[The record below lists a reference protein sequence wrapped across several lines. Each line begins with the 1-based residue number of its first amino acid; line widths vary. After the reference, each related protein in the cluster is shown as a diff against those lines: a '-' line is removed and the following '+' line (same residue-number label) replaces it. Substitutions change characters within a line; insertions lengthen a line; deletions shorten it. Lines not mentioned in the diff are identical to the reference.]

1 MLLWVFFCR
10 NVCFFVAPTS
20 VQDPE
25 LRLAPVQDPRL
36 KLATLALIFV
46 RSRPRTIR
54 GFRAIF
60 HMRRL
65 GSLSGPGQALV
76 RISWVPGFPVW
87 GLGPCLS
94 LARLLVRDRYYFTR
108 GSQRKRFC
116 AGLGLSLGLA
126 RPCSEAF
133 PPRFNLVSSRRAFLD
148 FHSGAQHPGFGES
161 GN

>member
-1 MLLWVFFCR
+1 MGSL
-10 NVCFFVAPTS
+10 
-20 VQDPE
+20 DI
-25 LRLAPVQDPRL
+25 RLGQ
-36 KLATLALIFV
+36 AL
-46 RSRPRTIR
+46 SEEP
-54 GFRAIF
+54 GFRFNGLGGMGPYLGLA
-60 HMRRL
+60 RL
-65 GSLSGPGQALV
+65 LVRDPCYFLHRSQVLPESLSGPASAWSLL
-76 RISWVPGFPVW
+76 
-87 GLGPCLS
+87 LG

-133 PPRFNLVSSRRAFLD
+133 PPRFNLVSSRGAFLD

>member
-1 MLLWVFFCR
+1 MR
-10 NVCFFVAPTS
+10 PG
-20 VQDPE
+20 Q
-25 LRLAPVQDPRL
+25 
-36 KLATLALIFV
+36 AL
-46 RSRPRTIR
+46 SEEP
-54 GFRAIF
+54 GFRFNGLGGMGPYLGLA
-60 HMRRL
+60 RL
-65 GSLSGPGQALV
+65 LVRDPCYFLHRSQVLPESLSGPASAWSLL
-76 RISWVPGFPVW
+76 
-87 GLGPCLS
+87 LG

-148 FHSGAQHPGFGES
+148 FHSGAQHPRFGES